1 MSTHELLLLICKLF
15 FKIKKKKKE
24 TALPRF
30 KHLNGTG
37 VFVSRKQGKTYH
49 HNYLA
54 STPFPG

>member
-24 TALPRF
+24 TALSRF
-30 KHLNGTG
+30 KHLNETG
-37 VFVSRKQGKTYH
+37 VFVSLKQGKTYH

-54 STPFPG
+54 PTSFPG